1 MLAVLLNQEVY
12 RFLWDGDPADR
23 GLGLGVGEGQ
33 FAIWISDILLAY
45 EDSLIRNIQVSL
57 EKGCQLAFPE
67 AANQRQVE
75 HREEASG
82 VGGGEVGFHVLGS
95 ESFSFSRQMFHG
107 VAAPCL
113 LRRNTSCL
121 FRVRCRFRRPAG
133 NRQ

>member
-1 MLAVLLNQEVY
+1 MLAVLLDQEVY

-23 GLGLGVGEGQ
+23 GLGLGAGEGQ

-82 VGGGEVGFHVLGS
+82 VGGGEVRFHVLGS
-95 ESFSFSRQMFHG
+95 ESFSFK
-107 VAAPCL
+107 L
-113 LRRNTSCL
+113 LNLGSDAVIGRIT
-121 FRVRCRFRRPAG
+121 G
-133 NRQ
+133 D